1 MNVVHHFTMELP
13 QFNSIPRTSTSH
25 HGYGRGTEKNVGHV
39 TVTPPAQT
47 VPALRRPS
55 QSKGSP
61 DPFPH
66 RSGFSGIVRSL
77 IPGHDFSSPSKPRR
91 SQDIPIATRFDRP
104 NHETSLIPDIEKT
117 LKALEGEQQLTRQL
131 LAEKAALE
139 SENAKLVK
147 ANSGLAKE
155 NSTFRKQLQLESE
168 DELVKALR
176 ELHNRIQCWCQ
187 KFYETTASCRSTED
201 VPRLPLAS
209 PMISYAL
216 VNVDKDRLPYLMAAV
231 WEYLLDHIFE
241 DPEASEKDEPR
252 DLWTTRQ
259 NAEAIGHLDH
269 ELTGLSESLYNLC
282 CLHWLTATRY

>member
-1 MNVVHHFTMELP
+1 M
-13 QFNSIPRTSTSH
+13 
-25 HGYGRGTEKNVGHV
+25 GHV
-39 TVTPPAQT
+39 TVAAPAQM

-61 DPFPH
+61 EPFPH

-77 IPGHDFSSPSKPRR
+77 IPGHDFSSSPKPRR
-91 SQDIPIATRFDRP
+91 SQDISIATRFDHP
-104 NHETSLIPDIEKT
+104 NHEASLIPDIEKT

-147 ANSGLAKE
+147 ANSGFAKE

-168 DELVKALR
+168 DELIKALR
-176 ELHNRIQCWCQ
+176 ELHNRIQCWCR
-187 KFYETTASCRSTED
+187 KFFETTARCRSTED
-201 VPRLPLAS
+201 IPRLPSALDT
-209 PMISYAL
+209 ISYAL
-216 VNVDKDRLPYLMAAV
+216 VNADKDRLLYLMAAV

-241 DPEASEKDEPR
+241 DPDALEKDEPR

-259 NAEAIGHLDH
+259 NAKAIEHLDR
-269 ELTGLSESLYNLC
+269 ELTGLSEP
-282 CLHWLTATRY
+282 LTIYVICVG